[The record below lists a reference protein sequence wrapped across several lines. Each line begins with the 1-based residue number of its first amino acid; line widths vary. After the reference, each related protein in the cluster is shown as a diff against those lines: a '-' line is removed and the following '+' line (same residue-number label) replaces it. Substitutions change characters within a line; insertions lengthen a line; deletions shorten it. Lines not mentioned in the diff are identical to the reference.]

1 MTAAFV
7 FYLYCSLKNRI
18 RTRVQRL
25 RQPRY
30 LISLVA
36 GLLYLYLVFF
46 RQFLSRDGMRVLRNP
61 SARAE
66 PDLLPL
72 METGFALLLLGIV
85 LLPWIF
91 PRRNPGISFTEA
103 EIQFLF
109 PAPITRRALLHFR
122 LVKSQ
127 LAILFGVL
135 ISFLIFGRGRSFSHP
150 FYFLVD
156 LWMVYSFLAFY
167 RMGTALVQTSL
178 AEHGATGI
186 RRHLWVLVLVAGAV
200 FSVFVWL
207 RWFVPSLPPRK
218 GLTPESIVAWISE
231 LAWSGPAFYILL
243 PFRALVRPAL
253 APEPVSFL
261 LSLIPA
267 LLLVLLCYAWVLR
280 SDVSFEE
287 ASLERAER
295 MARRIEAARKGG
307 PLLFAAARV
316 RRPPFDL
323 APGGPA
329 FLAIFWKNLI
339 GAGRFG
345 FGRVLSVVLI
355 AATGVLF
362 SLVSVSAPNREML
375 AVVVGSAAVGIASFL
390 VVFGPV
396 VQRDDLRVDLLYVD
410 LIKTYPL
417 PGWAVVLGEILTPAL
432 ILTGQQCGLVLVAL
446 SVLPPVDE
454 YLSSLYQR
462 AMYALGAFIL
472 IPCLSLIGV
481 LTQNAAAL
489 LVPGWV
495 ALGKAQP
502 QGIEAMG
509 QRMITMIASLV
520 VLLFAVIPGAAVFGF
535 AFLTGYWL
543 LGPAMVPLAALP
555 AAAGLL
561 LEAAVIVAWLGRLF
575 EKFDASLELRETD

>member
-7 FYLYCSLKNRI
+7 FYLYCSTKNRI

-46 RQFLSRDGMRVLRNP
+46 RQFLSRDGIGILRNP
-61 SARAE
+61 PARTE
-66 PDLLPL
+66 TDLLPL
-72 METGFALLLLGIV
+72 METGFALLLFGIV
-85 LLPWIF
+85 LFPWIF

-109 PAPITRRALLHFR
+109 PAPITRRALLHLR

-135 ISFLIFGRGRSFSHP
+135 ISFLVFRRGQGFSHP
-150 FYFLVD
+150 FYLLVD
-156 LWMVYSFLAFY
+156 LWLVYSFLAFY

-178 AEHGATGI
+178 AENGAPGI
-186 RRHLWVLVLVAGAV
+186 RRHLGVLVLVAGAV
-200 FSVFVWL
+200 LSVFVWL
-207 RWFVPSLPPRK
+207 RWFVPPLPPPK
-218 GLTPESIVAWISE
+218 GLTLESIVAWIAE
-231 LAWSGPAFYILL
+231 LARSGPAFYILL
-243 PFRALVRPAL
+243 PFKALIRPAL

-261 LSLIPA
+261 LSLMPA

-280 SDVSFEE
+280 SDVSFED

-307 PLLFAAARV
+307 PRLFAAAKA
-316 RRPPFDL
+316 RRPPFHL
-323 APGGPA
+323 GPGGPA
-329 FLAIFWKNLI
+329 FVAIFWKNMI
-339 GAGRFG
+339 GAGRFSV
-345 FGRVLSVVLI
+345 GRVLSFVLI
-355 AATGVLF
+355 AAMAVLL
-362 SLVSVSAPNREML
+362 SLVAASAPNRQAV
-375 AVVVGSAAVGIASFL
+375 AVVLGSVAIGIAGFM

-417 PGWAVVLGEILTPAL
+417 PGWAVVLGEILTPAV
-432 ILTGQQCGLVLVAL
+432 ILSGQQYGLALVAL
-446 SVLPPVDE
+446 SVLPPIGP
-454 YLSSLYQR
+454 YLTSLYER

-481 LTQNAAAL
+481 LIQNTAAL

-495 ALGKAQP
+495 AFGKAQP

-520 VLLFAVIPGAAVFGF
+520 LLLVAVIPGAAVFGL
-535 AFLTGYWL
+535 AFLAGYPL
-543 LGPAMVPLAALP
+543 LGPAMIPVAALL

-561 LEAAVIVAWLGRLF
+561 LEAVVIIAWLGRLF
-575 EKFDASLELRETD
+575 EKFDASLELKEAE

>member
-72 METGFALLLLGIV
+72 METGIALLLFGIV

-231 LAWSGPAFYILL
+231 LARSGPAFYILL

-323 APGGPA
+323 APGYFLELVVGQCVAQFDLAVLHRSREETKDAHPERLTSLHA
-329 FLAIFWKNLI
+329 FAQLTREPFLQALAPGGHYNRPSPYVVRIPI
-339 GAGRFG
+339 EE
-345 FGRVLSVVLI
+345 RVLVVP
-355 AATGVLF
+355 F
-362 SLVSVSAPNREML
+362 DFQCFLVSKGVHLMGWRFITRL
-375 AVVVGSAAVGIASFL
+375 IHC
-390 VVFGPV
+390 
-396 VQRDDLRVDLLYVD
+396 DLCVEFSR
-410 LIKTYPL
+410 
-417 PGWAVVLGEILTPAL
+417 TPTA
-432 ILTGQQCGLVLVAL
+432 
-446 SVLPPVDE
+446 
-454 YLSSLYQR
+454 R
-462 AMYALGAFIL
+462 
-472 IPCLSLIGV
+472 
-481 LTQNAAAL
+481 
-489 LVPGWV
+489 
-495 ALGKAQP
+495 
-502 QGIEAMG
+502 
-509 QRMITMIASLV
+509 
-520 VLLFAVIPGAAVFGF
+520 
-535 AFLTGYWL
+535 
-543 LGPAMVPLAALP
+543 
-555 AAAGLL
+555 
-561 LEAAVIVAWLGRLF
+561 
-575 EKFDASLELRETD
+575 